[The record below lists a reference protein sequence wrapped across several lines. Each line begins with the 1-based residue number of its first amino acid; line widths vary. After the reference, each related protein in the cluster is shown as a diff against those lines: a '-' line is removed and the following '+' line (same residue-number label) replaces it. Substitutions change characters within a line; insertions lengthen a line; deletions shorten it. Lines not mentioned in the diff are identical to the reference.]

1 MLVSSIAFF
10 HLNSCHCIALQMRK
24 YCSNKDDSIIG
35 TLPPTSG
42 VTQTSTPQFLQY
54 MKDFDDEDVEGD
66 TSVTEKTI
74 DEEFNNYV
82 SSVPKRNAALDT
94 LRFWEVSTCDCQSN

>member
-1 MLVSSIAFF
+1 
-10 HLNSCHCIALQMRK
+10 MRK
-24 YCSNKDDSIIG
+24 YRSNKDDSIIG
-35 TLPPTSG
+35 TLPPTLG
-42 VTQTSTPQFLQY
+42 VTRTPTPQFLQY

-66 TSVTEKTI
+66 TSVTEETF

-94 LRFWEVSTCDCQSN
+94 LKFWEVSTCDCHSN